1 MVRDVAPAPCEAIN
15 SQPAMQPYP
24 KGTIAGVHHSLRR
37 RPQRLMTS
45 LSTTSRQQ
53 RPASNGW
60 LRSPLA
66 NQIKAPV
73 VCVGLTLAMWQLL
86 AQFNSDG
93 FPGPINVIQQTWT
106 PYITQPFFD
115 DGGTSK
121 GLGLQLLISLQR
133 VAVGYC
139 LAAVVGIAA
148 GMAIGLNRFL
158 RRGFDPLIQVLR
170 TVPPLAW
177 LPISLLLF
185 QQADTAAIFVIFITA
200 VWPIIINTAV
210 GINEIP
216 EDYTNVA
223 RVLRLRK
230 RNYLVDILMPATAPY
245 VFTGLRIAIGL
256 AWLAIVAAEML
267 KADGGIGFFIWDA
280 YNAGG
285 DSSTSQ
291 IILAI
296 VVIGLVGLGLDRL
309 VGAMGQLVAKGGR

>member
-1 MVRDVAPAPCEAIN
+1 
-15 SQPAMQPYP
+15 
-24 KGTIAGVHHSLRR
+24 
-37 RPQRLMTS
+37 MTS
-45 LSTTSRQQ
+45 LTAPSR
-53 RPASNGW
+53 SNRRAPSRL
-60 LRSPLA
+60 LRSRVIKS
-66 NQIKAPV
+66 IKAPA
-73 VCVGLTLAMWQLL
+73 VCIGLTLLLWQFL
-86 AQFNSDG
+86 AQFNSEG
-93 FPGPINVIQQTWT
+93 FPGPIQVISQTWD
-106 PYITQPFFD
+106 PYIIHPFFD

-133 VAVGYC
+133 VAVGYT
-139 LAAVVGIAA
+139 LAAVIGIAA
-148 GMAIGLNRFL
+148 GLTIGLNRFL
-158 RRGFDPLIQVLR
+158 RKGFDPLIQVLR

-216 EDYTNVA
+216 QDYTNVA

-230 RNYLVDILMPATAPY
+230 RSYLRDILMPATAPY

-309 VGAMGQLVAKGGR
+309 VGSVGEAVAKGGN

>member
-1 MVRDVAPAPCEAIN
+1 M
-15 SQPAMQPYP
+15 S
-24 KGTIAGVHHSLRR
+24 
-37 RPQRLMTS
+37 
-45 LSTTSRQQ
+45 
-53 RPASNGW
+53 W

-66 NQIKAPV
+66 RQIKAPL
-73 VCVGLTLAMWQLL
+73 VCIGLTLVLWQLL
-86 AQFNSDG
+86 AQFNPDG
-93 FPGPINVIQQTWT
+93 FPGPIQVVTQTWD
-106 PYITQPFFD
+106 PYISQPFYD
-115 DGGTSK
+115 KGGTSK
-121 GLGLQLLISLQR
+121 GIGLQLLISLQR
-133 VAVGYC
+133 VAVGYS
-139 LAAVVGIAA
+139 LAAVVGVSA
-148 GMAIGLNRFL
+148 GLAIGLNRFL

-185 QQADTAAIFVIFITA
+185 QQASVAAIFVIFITA

-210 GINEIP
+210 GIEEIP
-216 EDYTNVA
+216 QDYNNVA

-230 RNYLVDILMPATAPY
+230 RSYFVDILLPAAAPF

-280 YNAGG
+280 YNSGG

-296 VVIGLVGLGLDRL
+296 VVIGLVGLALDRL
-309 VGAMGQLVAKGGR
+309 VAFVGGLVAKGGQ